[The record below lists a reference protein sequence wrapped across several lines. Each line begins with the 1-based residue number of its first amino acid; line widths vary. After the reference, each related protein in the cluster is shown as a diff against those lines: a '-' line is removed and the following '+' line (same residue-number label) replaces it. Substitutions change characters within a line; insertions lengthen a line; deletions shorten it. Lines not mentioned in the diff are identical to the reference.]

1 MVRGVSLPR
10 KYKQRRRD
18 GETERRRAGEIE
30 RSGEERNEQSGP
42 SKQTDAGRVGTRH
55 SRSSTNLTPSLIAC
69 SRALICKEE
78 FRSES
83 EREREGA
90 RERKRE
96 REKERKREERKK
108 NGPMDS
114 GTKRS
119 PVYDPSS
126 EEIVAVQAGGQWQ

>member
-1 MVRGVSLPR
+1 M
-10 KYKQRRRD
+10 
-18 GETERRRAGEIE
+18 
-30 RSGEERNEQSGP
+30 
-42 SKQTDAGRVGTRH
+42 
-55 SRSSTNLTPSLIAC
+55 
-69 SRALICKEE
+69 ICKEE

-90 RERKRE
+90 RERKREREKERKRE